1 MGTAMFYLEL
11 VGTTDQRHL
20 LRALQLFYG
29 FIGNLRVELILDDTP
44 QEVSLRLGRPTQP
57 QPVGVAMVPL
67 RPAA

>member
-1 MGTAMFYLEL
+1 MFIIEL

-44 QEVSLRLGRPTQP
+44 QVSVWMDRPKDP
-57 QPVGVAMVPL
+57 RVVGVTMVPL